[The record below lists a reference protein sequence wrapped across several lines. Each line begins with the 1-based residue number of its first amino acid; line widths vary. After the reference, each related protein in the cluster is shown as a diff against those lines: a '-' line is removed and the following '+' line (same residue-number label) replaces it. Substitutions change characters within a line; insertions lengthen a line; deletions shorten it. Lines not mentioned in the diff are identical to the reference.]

1 MKKRPLLLL
10 FCASLFAYFPIE
22 LLYLA
27 VRGDDV
33 RLIEIVLSG
42 LLPILLIVGLVKVNE
57 LGWYTLVSFVALW
70 GVRDLYDYYATSETA
85 ISSLLVHLSIYAA
98 SLGYFINPRIR
109 HLYFDPKLRWWRTKP
124 RFETHSPMIYM
135 HGDKWHYPLLRNISD
150 GGCFLQTNQLLK
162 IGDMITLSIPLPE
175 PLNLSVIKSHG
186 QVRWVSDNPLQCG
199 MGVQFTD
206 ATPKVKRAIREYVR
220 RGW

>member
-1 MKKRPLLLL
+1 MKKKPITLLL
-10 FCASLFAYFPIE
+10 CALLFAFFPAELIYFA
-22 LLYLA
+22 L
-27 VRGDDV
+27 RGDDIH
-33 RLIEIVLSG
+33 LIEVVLSG
-42 LLPILLIVGLVKVNE
+42 ILPLVLIFGLIRVDS

-70 GVRDLYDYYATSETA
+70 GVRDLYDYYSTSDTA
-85 ISSLLVHLSIYAA
+85 ISSLLVHLGIYAA

-135 HGDKWHYPLLRNISD
+135 HADKWHYPLLRNISD
-150 GGCFLQTNQLLK
+150 GGCFLETSQLLS
-162 IGDMITLSIPLPE
+162 IGENITISIPLPE
-175 PLNLSVIKSHG
+175 PLNLSVIKSRG
-186 QVRWVSDNPLQCG
+186 QVRWVSDNPLRSG